1 MGFFPVDEQ
10 TLKYLRQTGR
20 AESKISVIE
29 SYLRANSLF
38 AGEARPDQAQQTSSS
53 SSLSSSSHSE
63 VKFSDKCSLNL
74 SELQPC
80 VAGPKRPQ
88 DRVPLGDVK
97 EDFEVSLEN
106 PVGFKGFG
114 LKPEA
119 AAKKVEMSFRGK
131 TYTLTHGSVVIAS
144 ITSCTNTSNPGV
156 IIGAGMLARGAVK
169 RGLTVPPYV
178 VTSLAPGSR
187 VVTEYLDKS
196 GLLKDLEKLGFYT
209 AGYGCMTCIGN
220 TGDFDPEVTE
230 AITNG
235 DLVVAAV
242 LSGNR
247 NFEGRVHPLTRAN
260 YLASPPLVVAYALAG
275 RVNFDFDKEP
285 LGTGS
290 DGQPVFLKD
299 IWPSRE
305 YAPTQTDRQKETQR
319 ARLTSATLPSLEDH
333 RGGRTRRPS

>member
-20 AESKISVIE
+20 PESKISLIE
-29 SYLRANSLF
+29 SYMKATCLF
-38 AGEARPDQAQQTSSS
+38 AGESGGD
-53 SSLSSSSHSE
+53 LSSSPSPHSE
-63 VKFSDKCSLNL
+63 VRFSDHCSLNL

-88 DRVPLGDVK
+88 DRVPLSEVK
-97 EDFEVSLEN
+97 EDFQVSLEN

-114 LKPEA
+114 LSSA
-119 AAKKVEMSFRGK
+119 DASKKMEMSYQGK
-131 TYTLTHGSVVIAS
+131 SYTLQHGSVVIAA

-156 IIGAGMLARGAVK
+156 ILGAGMLARNAVEK
-169 RGLTVPPYV
+169 GLSVRPYII
-178 VTSLAPGSR
+178 TSLSPGSR
-187 VVTEYLDKS
+187 AVTDYLEKS
-196 GLLKDLEKLGFYT
+196 GLQKDLEKLGFYT

-220 TGDFDPEVTE
+220 TGDFDPEVSE
-230 AITNG
+230 AINKG

-275 RVNFDFDKEP
+275 RVDFDFENEP
-285 LGTGS
+285 LGEGK
-290 DGQPVFLKD
+290 DGKPVFLRD

-305 YAPTQTDRQKETQR
+305 
-319 ARLTSATLPSLEDH
+319 
-333 RGGRTRRPS
+333 